1 MKYLY
6 YPGCSLRSTGCS
18 YEESFLAVFNHLE
31 IPLEELNDWNCCG
44 ATAYMSIDEL
54 KAFALAARNL
64 ALAEIQGE
72 GTEEKPANLIAPCA
86 ACYLVLKKTDTYI
99 KEFDEIGQIITKSL
113 KDGGL
118 KYNGNVKIRHPLD
131 ILANDYGSE
140 KLTQWVT
147 DSMQGL
153 KVACYYGCQIL
164 RPYAD
169 FDDQFDPMTMDN
181 LATSVGAQA
190 VKWPFKT
197 RCCGGSLIGT
207 IREVGLR
214 LNYIILKE
222 AKKRDVDLILTSC
235 PLCQINLECFQKPIS
250 KKFNEDMEIP
260 IIYFTQL
267 IGLALGLSPKSL
279 GLNRSFVP
287 VSIEK
292 YLAKRR
298 DYVSV

>member
-72 GTEEKPANLIAPCA
+72 GTEERPANLIAPCA

-118 KYNGNVKIRHPLD
+118 KYNGNVNIRHPLD

-147 DSMQGL
+147 DSMRGL

-181 LATSVGAQA
+181 LATAVGAQA

-197 RCCGGSLIGT
+197 RCCGG
-207 IREVGLR
+207 
-214 LNYIILKE
+214 
-222 AKKRDVDLILTSC
+222 DLILTSC
-235 PLCQINLECFQKPIS
+235 ALCQINLECFQKPIS

-292 YLAKRR
+292 YLTKRR
-298 DYVSV
+298 DHVSV